1 MRAAFPYVAAPIAI
15 ILTVS
20 PAVARDDSSSRLAT
34 PAIVQ
39 QLVACRDIVAD
50 AERLACYDKQVLAF
64 DTATKSRD
72 IVIADK
78 SEVRSARKGLFGFKL
93 PSLNIFGH
101 GRDDDEEITEITS
114 TIASARP
121 TRDGQWRIVLAD
133 GAVWEQVSTDHF
145 VLSPRPGNPVRIKQG
160 ALGSYKVSVDG
171 QPSVRMRRV
180 E

>member
-1 MRAAFPYVAAPIAI
+1 MRAHLLIHAAAFAILLHAAPAM
-15 ILTVS
+15 
-20 PAVARDDSSSRLAT
+20 AKKDSADRLAT

-39 QLVACRDIVAD
+39 QLVACRDIAAD

-78 SEVRSARKGLFGFKL
+78 VDVRSARKGLFGFKL
-93 PSLNIFGH
+93 PSLNIFGN
-101 GRDDDEEITEITS
+101 GRDEDEEITEIAS

-145 VLSPRPGNPVRIKQG
+145 VLGPRPGNPVKIKQA